1 MLEARSLRL
10 GCQHGQV
17 LMKSS
22 GLQTGDFLLNL
33 HMAKRQREAFWS
45 DENVLYH
52 RLWCSLNNSMYLL
65 EPVKLEF
72 KAGSFYCL

>member
-1 MLEARSLRL
+1 
-10 GCQHGQV
+10 
-17 LMKSS
+17 
-22 GLQTGDFLLNL
+22 
-33 HMAKRQREAFWS
+33 MAKRQREAFWS